1 MVDTEMS
8 YDTKR
13 VFTLEI
19 ILEEYSYYLETSK
32 VTADLC

>member
-8 YDTKR
+8 YDTKC

-19 ILEEYSYYLETSK
+19 ILQECWYYLETSK